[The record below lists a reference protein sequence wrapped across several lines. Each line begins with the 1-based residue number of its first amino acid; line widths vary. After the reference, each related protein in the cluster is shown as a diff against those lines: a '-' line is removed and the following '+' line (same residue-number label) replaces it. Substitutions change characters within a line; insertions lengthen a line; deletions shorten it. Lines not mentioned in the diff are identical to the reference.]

1 MATLRSASGS
11 VFGSVASLAGSVG
24 TAANAVTNSL
34 TIANNY
40 LEQIKVV
47 QEHKQPLV
55 IKREIKRFQQELV
68 MEVSEMNMAKAKFA
82 SKSPAHEAAMVAAEA
97 EIAEWSEDSE

>member
-40 LEQIKVV
+40 
-47 QEHKQPLV
+47 
-55 IKREIKRFQQELV
+55 ELTII
-68 MEVSEMNMAKAKFA
+68 NT
-82 SKSPAHEAAMVAAEA
+82 
-97 EIAEWSEDSE
+97 